1 MTEPARK
8 VERRYPTDPD
18 AAWALTHV
26 THRVTESDG
35 CLKCHT
41 CGLTYWRRRKP

>member
-8 VERRYPTDPD
+8 VEYPTDTNWLE
-18 AAWALTHV
+18 AHKG
-26 THRVTESDG
+26 HRVTESDG

>member
-8 VERRYPTDPD
+8 VEYLTDPD
-18 AAWALTHV
+18 WLETHKG
-26 THRVTESDG
+26 HRVTESDG
-35 CLKCHT
+35 CLKCLT